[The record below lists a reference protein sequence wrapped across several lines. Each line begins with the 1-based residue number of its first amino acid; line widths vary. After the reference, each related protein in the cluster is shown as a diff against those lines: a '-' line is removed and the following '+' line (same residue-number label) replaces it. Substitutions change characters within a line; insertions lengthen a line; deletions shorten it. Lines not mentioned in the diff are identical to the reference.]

1 MISKSKKNL
10 FIIIFVILGMLVVLK
25 FRDHNLQRAV
35 EACVA
40 GSKQLATI
48 TDLEA
53 AKKFCEEQISKKD

>member
-10 FIIIFVILGMLVVLK
+10 LIIFFIILGMLLVLK
-25 FRDHNLQRAV
+25 FRDHNFQRAV
-35 EACVA
+35 EACIA

-48 TDLEA
+48 TDLDA

>member
-10 FIIIFVILGMLVVLK
+10 FIIIFIILGMLLVLK
-25 FRDHNLQRAV
+25 FRDHNFQRAV

-40 GSKQLATI
+40 GSKQLTTI
-48 TDLEA
+48 TDLDA

>member
-1 MISKSKKNL
+1 
-10 FIIIFVILGMLVVLK
+10 MLVVLK

>member
-10 FIIIFVILGMLVVLK
+10 FIIIFVILGMLLVLK
-25 FRDHNLQRAV
+25 FRDHYFQRAV
-35 EACVA
+35 DACVA

-48 TDLEA
+48 TDLDA

>member
-10 FIIIFVILGMLVVLK
+10 FIIIFIILGMLLVLK
-25 FRDHNLQRAV
+25 FRDHNFQRAV

-48 TDLEA
+48 TYLDA
-53 AKKFCEEQISKKD
+53 AIKFCE